1 MKKEV
6 ILAITIGFVLGLVI
20 TFGIWVA
27 NRSLKQTS
35 NAMVTPTPTLQPAS
49 LGTSPVPTNQVTN
62 NQLTI
67 STPDDES
74 ITALDKI
81 TVTGKTIASSVVAIL
96 YEDGQTFVTAGDD
109 GKFSIE
115 VPLVGGYNEI
125 TATSEDYSQTITV
138 TYSTAKI

>member
-27 NRSLKQTS
+27 NKSLKQANSTTI
-35 NAMVTPTPTLQPAS
+35 TPTPTSPTVS
-49 LGTSPVPTNQVTN
+49 LGTSPIPTSQVTN

-67 STPDDES
+67 TSPDDES
-74 ITALDKI
+74 IVAVN
-81 TVTGKTIASSVVAIL
+81 TVTLTGKTMPNSSVAIL
-96 YEDGQTFVTAGDD
+96 YEDGQTFVTSDAE
-109 GKFSIE
+109 GKFSVEI
-115 VPLVGGYNEI
+115 PLVGGYNEI
-125 TATSEDYSQTITV
+125 TATSEDSSQTITV

>member
-20 TFGIWVA
+20 TFGIWIA

-35 NAMVTPTPTLQPAS
+35 AAVVTPTPIPTTATTSAVVSPQPVS
-49 LGTSPVPTNQVTN
+49 GLN
-62 NQLTI
+62 I
-67 STPDDES
+67 SSPDDES
-74 ITALDKI
+74 ITAVDKI
-81 TVTGKTIASSVVAIL
+81 TVTGKTTANSAVAIL
-96 YEDGQTFVTAGDD
+96 YEDGQTFVTSDAE
-109 GKFSIE
+109 GKFNVE

-125 TATSEDYSQTITV
+125 TATSEDSSQTITI

>member
-35 NAMVTPTPTLQPAS
+35 TTAATPTPIVISITPA
-49 LGTSPVPTNQVTN
+49 PTNQVTN

-67 STPDDES
+67 TSPDDES
-74 ITALDKI
+74 VVAVDKI
-81 TVTGKTIASSVVAIL
+81 TVTGKTSPNSTVAIL
-96 YEDGQTFVTAGDD
+96 YEDGQTFVTSDAE
-109 GKFSIE
+109 GKFSVE

-125 TATSEDYSQTITV
+125 TATSEDSSQTITV

>member
-20 TFGIWVA
+20 TFGIWIA
-27 NRSLKQTS
+27 NRSLKQTTM
-35 NAMVTPTPTLQPAS
+35 ATATPTPIPTTMVITNAVVSPQPAS
-49 LGTSPVPTNQVTN
+49 SLSIGS
-62 NQLTI
+62 
-67 STPDDES
+67 PDDES

-81 TVTGKTIASSVVAIL
+81 TVTGKTTPNSAVAIL
-96 YEDGQTFVTAGDD
+96 YEEGQTFTVSDAD
-109 GKFSIE
+109 GKFEIE

-125 TATSEDYSQTITV
+125 TATSEDSSHTITV